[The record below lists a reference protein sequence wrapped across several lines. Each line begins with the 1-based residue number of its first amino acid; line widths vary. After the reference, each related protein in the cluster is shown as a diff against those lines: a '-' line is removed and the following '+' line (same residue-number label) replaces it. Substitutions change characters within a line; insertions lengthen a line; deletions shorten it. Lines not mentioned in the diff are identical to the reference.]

1 MKLQTILMS
10 GLLAVVACSCST
22 VRHTASYTD
31 VTNKVV
37 SFTVADLEV
46 QKEKASKTY
55 SWSYDPFRRVSI
67 ANVKE
72 NVTAEIL
79 EEKNA
84 DVLLEPQYIV
94 HKRGFLRGGSVTVI
108 GIPAKYTD
116 FHKMTAEEAAIVRD
130 ALKNDGKKAKKRWF
144 LF

>member
-1 MKLQTILMS
+1 MKLKTILTS
-10 GLLAVVACSCST
+10 CVIAVMACSCST

-31 VTNKVV
+31 VSNKVV
-37 SFTVADLEV
+37 SFTVADLQV
-46 QKEKASKTY
+46 QKQKASMTY
-55 SWSYDPFRRVSI
+55 SWSYNPFKRVSI
-67 ANVKE
+67 STIKE

-79 EEKNA
+79 QERNA

-116 FHKMTAEEAAIVRD
+116 FHTMTPQEAKMVHDAIKHED
-130 ALKNDGKKAKKRWF
+130 KKPKKRWF